1 MVVGQKYT
9 FGSGAWT
16 TTDKKTVSVAGKTG
30 IATAK
35 KAGAATITNTDSD
48 ITKTYA
54 ITVHSPA
61 LSTKKTTL
69 NVGDTAEISI
79 SDTGSMPVTWT
90 SSNNAVFTVAASSD
104 NKEAAVIT
112 AIGTGSAK
120 LTAYVGGKKYSSTV
134 VVKAASS
141 GLVKSDIYLNA
152 GQTITLKH
160 AGVTSKNLT
169 GWTIEDESGIVT
181 LINADKP
188 AVMIKTSAV
197 TGTDLPRDI
206 TLNCVT
212 TAGTLTTI
220 LHLEDPALTIDTSD
234 KTTSEYGKLA
244 QPKAVALNYTL
255 KLKAGDTYSI
265 SQPDVSQKVIWTSSA
280 SSKAFADEYGTI
292 TARAAGKSTLTAKIN
307 NKTVKI
313 VVTVTE

>member
-1 MVVGQKYT
+1 M
-9 FGSGAWT
+9 
-16 TTDKKTVSVAGKTG
+16 
-30 IATAK
+30 
-35 KAGAATITNTDSD
+35 
-48 ITKTYA
+48 
-54 ITVHSPA
+54 
-61 LSTKKTTL
+61 
-69 NVGDTAEISI
+69 AEISI
-79 SDTGSMPVTWT
+79 NDTGSMPVTWT

-104 NKEAAVIT
+104 NKEAVVIT
-112 AIGTGSAK
+112 AIGKGSAR
-120 LTAYVGGKKYSSTV
+120 LTAYVGGKKYSATV

-141 GLVKSDIYLNA
+141 GLVKSDIYMNA

-169 GWTIEDESGIVT
+169 GWTIDDESGIVT

-188 AVMIKTSAV
+188 VVKIKTATV
-197 TGTDLPRDI
+197 EGVDLPKDV
-206 TLNCVT
+206 TLTCTTADKTLVT
-212 TAGTLTTI
+212 T
-220 LHLEDPALTIDTSD
+220 LHIEDPALTIDTSD

-244 QPKAVALNYTL
+244 QPKAAALNYTL

-313 VVTVTE
+313 VVIVTE